1 MSRVSVVWA
10 AVVVGVLA
18 RQGRASAQG
27 AELPPL
33 QPQATENVSLI
44 ANGGFE
50 DPGSPAWRLSDW
62 PPRPETGA
70 DLIADSVL
78 YSQDQVRSGEWA
90 LRIDLTTVEEDRN
103 LLAQQTFSAE
113 VLAPHD
119 GRRVRMSAWVWLE
132 SGPPGYQGTLSIRQW
147 GPPGAPPIGHASV
160 EMPALQAEWV
170 EASTE
175 FTLRVG
181 ETTRGDIT
189 VGARQVS
196 DIATAPLL
204 YVDDVKLEVI
214 QEPPLAA
221 LALTGQTLMKPDNVL
236 PLKVELSDQAW
247 EDGLRYLRWNVTS
260 PDGLRAFGEGDLEL
274 TERHAVVEPAVPDIP
289 EGRYAVRLAIGDSP
303 GGRTCETLVHFRRA
317 EGPFAR

>member
-1 MSRVSVVWA
+1 MYRAGVLWA
-10 AVVVGVLA
+10 AVAAGVMGHQA
-18 RQGRASAQG
+18 RGPAQG

-33 QPQATENVSLI
+33 EAQPTENVSLI
-44 ANGGFE
+44 VNGRFE
-50 DPGSPAWRLSDW
+50 DPESKAWRLSDW

-70 DLIADSVL
+70 NLIADSVV

-103 LLAQQTFSAE
+103 LLAQQTFSSEA
-113 VLAPHD
+113 LAPHD

-147 GPPGAPPIGHASV
+147 GPPGAAPIGHASLR
-160 EMPALQAEWV
+160 MPAVQAEWV

-189 VGARQVS
+189 VGARQVA
-196 DIATAPLL
+196 DIATAPVL

-221 LALTGQTLMKPDNVL
+221 RALTGETLMKPDSVL
-236 PLKVELSDQAW
+236 PLKVELSDEAW
-247 EDGLRYLRWNVTS
+247 EDGLRHLRWNVTS

-274 TERHAVVEPAVPDIP
+274 TARVAVIEPTIPDLP
-289 EGRYAVRLAIGDSP
+289 DGPYAVRLAIADSP
-303 GGRTCETLVHFRRA
+303 GRRRYETLVHFRRA